1 MRIDIVEIWLWIA
14 NRHISLICDTE
25 LFTHDMIMARYFH
38 FTLLFQE
45 VVADAVNTD
54 DPKDYAKVSVWDFG
68 GQFVFY
74 TTHQMFLTH
83 RAIYILISNMSQ
95 HIEDVVIDDEPYFDC
110 SGSQKFKIE
119 GSQS

>member
-1 MRIDIVEIWLWIA
+1 
-14 NRHISLICDTE
+14 
-25 LFTHDMIMARYFH
+25 MIMAEYFS
-38 FTLLFQE
+38 FTRLFQE

-54 DPKDYAKVSVWDFG
+54 DQQDYANVSVWDFG

-95 HIEDVVIDDEPYFDC
+95 LIEGVVIDDEPYFDC
-110 SGSQKFKIE
+110 SGSQSFKTE

>member
-1 MRIDIVEIWLWIA
+1 
-14 NRHISLICDTE
+14 
-25 LFTHDMIMARYFH
+25 MIMARYFH
-38 FTLLFQE
+38 FMLLFQE

-110 SGSQKFKIE
+110 SGSQRFKIE